1 MTPSDATAPGD
12 PDPDCVFCRI
22 VAGEIPSERVHEDEQ
37 VIAFHDLSPQAP
49 VHLLVVPRTHLRDV
63 RELSADPELLAHVT
77 TVAGRLTGTRGGDF
91 RLIFNTGAS
100 AGQTV
105 FHVHAHVLA
114 GGELA
119 EGAL

>member
-1 MTPSDATAPGD
+1 MTPSDATAPGG

-77 TVAGRLTGTRGGDF
+77 TVAGRLAGTRGGDF
-91 RLIFNTGAS
+91 RLSKLKGRKAPPTAS
-100 AGQTV
+100 LRTRTARPSCVTSTK
-105 FHVHAHVLA
+105 
-114 GGELA
+114 
-119 EGAL
+119 